1 MNEDPILIA
10 GSNILLQC
18 GKDGSSGNNCTF
30 EGGDSHLAIADGS
43 RNVEVKG
50 IRFKGAAYTSVIID
64 GSLRKTSAF
73 FSDSH
78 WLGNT
83 GTWNV
88 AIFGPVC
95 VEARDALELCVSDSL
110 TADASGTCGDDPNPT
125 DPSFF
130 SWWFLD
136 VDCGTSCSDRNAM

>member
-50 IRFKGAAYTSVIID
+50 IRFKAAAYTSVIID

-88 AIFGPVC
+88 AILGPVC

-110 TADASGTCGDDPNPT
+110 TADSSGTCGDDPNPT

-130 SWWFLD
+130 SGFLD